1 MPPRR
6 PDPHAYVP
14 PTTISR
20 ADFLDTG
27 SDQSFRDGIF
37 SMVRALDGLQA
48 CREVFAQE
56 LGLTGG
62 QFAVLIGTA
71 YREGVDGVT
80 IRDLAEHVRLAA
92 PHVTTEVG
100 KLIRKGLI
108 MKRPHLT
115 DRRSVL
121 VSLTPEGEAA
131 VERVAPLVRRVND
144 ILFGTITRAELD
156 TLTRAMKVL
165 IVNSERALA
174 DVRWGDTLK
183 AARAESTGGRPASR
197 RIGRKATT
205 D

>member
-1 MPPRR
+1 
-6 PDPHAYVP
+6 
-14 PTTISR
+14 
-20 ADFLDTG
+20 
-27 SDQSFRDGIF
+27 
-37 SMVRALDGLQA
+37 MVRALDGLHA

-56 LGLTGG
+56 LGLTGS

-71 YREGVDGVT
+71 YREGADGVT

-100 KLIRKGLI
+100 KLIRMGLI

-121 VSLTPEGEAA
+121 VSLTPEGKAT
-131 VERVAPLVRRVND
+131 VEGVAPLVRRVND
-144 ILFGTITRAELD
+144 ILFDTITRAELD

-183 AARAESTGGRPASR
+183 AARAESSGARSASG
-197 RIGRKATT
+197 RIGRKAAR

>member
-6 PDPHAYVP
+6 PAAPAFVP
-14 PTTISR
+14 PLTISR
-20 ADFLDTG
+20 PDFLGADG
-27 SDQSFRDGIF
+27 DQGFRDGIF

-56 LGLTGG
+56 LGLTGS

-71 YREGVDGVT
+71 YRAGAEGVT
-80 IRDLAEHVRLAA
+80 IRDLADHVRLAA

-100 KLIRKGLI
+100 KLIRKGL
-108 MKRPHLT
+108 MLKRPSLT

-121 VSLTPEGEAA
+121 VSLTPEGEAE
-131 VERVAPLVRRVND
+131 VRRVAPLVRRVND
-144 ILFGTITRAELD
+144 ILFDSISRADLDTITRA
-156 TLTRAMKVL
+156 MKAL

-183 AARAESTGGRPASR
+183 DARAETEPQPPR
-197 RIGRKATT
+197 RRATKA
-205 D
+205 DAAG